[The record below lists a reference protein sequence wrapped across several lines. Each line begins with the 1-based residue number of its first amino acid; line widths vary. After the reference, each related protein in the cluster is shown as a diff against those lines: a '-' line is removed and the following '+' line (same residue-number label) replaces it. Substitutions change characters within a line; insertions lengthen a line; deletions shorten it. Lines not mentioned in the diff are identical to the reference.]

1 MMATISHGTKCSG
14 AYMVS
19 SVSHLAIFFELG
31 KRQLTFHMEALLI
44 EGQHIWHAQIHTK
57 IPYLTHLGQVIT
69 KSNFNYYVILKLA
82 GDLLSVGLI
91 IQKSFFF
98 AKWDTL
104 MVRRK
109 LNTLRLRKLVL
120 CHH

>member
-69 KSNFNYYVILKLA
+69 KSNFNLKRTKN
-82 GDLLSVGLI
+82 S
-91 IQKSFFF
+91 
-98 AKWDTL
+98 W
-104 MVRRK
+104 
-109 LNTLRLRKLVL
+109 
-120 CHH
+120 